1 MIDGAGLFL
10 DNYYI
15 GKLMMMKYPTNNENT
30 LVQKTKKVINVCKKP
45 AWNLWLLLISYQHLY
60 MRATATRYNFKK
72 ITIVCKWKNK
82 LTDLDVESK

>member
-30 LVQKTKKVINVCKKP
+30 LVQKTKKVINVCKKTCLKFMTTFNFIP
-45 AWNLWLLLISYQHLY
+45 TFVYESYSHEIQFQENHNY
-60 MRATATRYNFKK
+60 M
-72 ITIVCKWKNK
+72 
-82 LTDLDVESK
+82 